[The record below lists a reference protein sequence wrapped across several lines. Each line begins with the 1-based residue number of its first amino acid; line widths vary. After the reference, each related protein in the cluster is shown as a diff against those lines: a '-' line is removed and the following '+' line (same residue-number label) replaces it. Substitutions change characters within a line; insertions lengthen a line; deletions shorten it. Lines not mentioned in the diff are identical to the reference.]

1 MQLNKNHT
9 RKICPSIE
17 YVGVHSAKS
26 IKLGNKNVIAFLCAT
41 PRTVGEKCDFWL
53 FWTSLIFQVI
63 SWELDVNL
71 FKHITRK
78 ILLQIKGYFKFV
90 L

>member
-63 SWELDVNL
+63 SCDFNANVL
-71 FKHITRK
+71 KHLATK
-78 ILLQIKGYFKFV
+78 ILFEIKRYFKFV

>member
-1 MQLNKNHT
+1 MQLNKNHA

-26 IKLGNKNVIAFLCAT
+26 IKLGNKKCNCISVCEPH
-41 PRTVGEKCDFWL
+41 PRTVGENRDFGFFWL
-53 FWTSLIFQVI
+53 SLIFQVI

-71 FKHITRK
+71 LKHISLK
-78 ILLQIKGYFKFV
+78 IQ
-90 L
+90 

>member
-63 SWELDVNL
+63 SCELDVNL
-71 FKHITRK
+71 LKHMKMKFMQQLKR
-78 ILLQIKGYFKFV
+78 YFKFV

>member
-1 MQLNKNHT
+1 MHLNKDHA
-9 RKICPSIE
+9 RKICPSSE
-17 YVGVHSAKS
+17 YFGVHSAKS

-41 PRTVGEKCDFWL
+41 PRTVGENRDFWL

-71 FKHITRK
+71 LKHMAMK
-78 ILLQIKGYFKFV
+78 ILLQIKRYFEFV
-90 L
+90 W

>member
-41 PRTVGEKCDFWL
+41 PRTVGENRGFWL

-71 FKHITRK
+71 LEHVAMK
-78 ILLQIKGYFKFV
+78 ILVVIKRYFKF
-90 L
+90 LL